1 MYSDYQALIIFSRH
15 FSFRKY
21 EICCKPVTIQQNLE
35 KINKNKMWGMEW
47 VGEGISNHVAYT
59 IFGTIN
65 NEVFERLFCEINSF

>member
-1 MYSDYQALIIFSRH
+1 
-15 FSFRKY
+15 
-21 EICCKPVTIQQNLE
+21 
-35 KINKNKMWGMEW
+35 MEW